1 MMNGFTS
8 NAAEITMERILPWD
22 EFLFTKSGDK
32 LGSNKT
38 LYQWKNDSKITMF
51 VNPEVFIGLELS
63 LVPEVESVF
72 VERGNGKELRV
83 LSIVNERD
91 PAIRATIYAR
101 EQAIIHAYPD
111 LVFDFNIIARRNR
124 DLKDVVTEAG
134 KLAFQ
139 R

>member
-51 VNPEVFIGLELS
+51 VILRFLS
-63 LVPEVESVF
+63 
-72 VERGNGKELRV
+72 G
-83 LSIVNERD
+83 
-91 PAIRATIYAR
+91 
-101 EQAIIHAYPD
+101 
-111 LVFDFNIIARRNR
+111 
-124 DLKDVVTEAG
+124 
-134 KLAFQ
+134 
-139 R
+139 

>member
-1 MMNGFTS
+1 
-8 NAAEITMERILPWD
+8 
-22 EFLFTKSGDK
+22 
-32 LGSNKT
+32 
-38 LYQWKNDSKITMF
+38 
-51 VNPEVFIGLELS
+51 
-63 LVPEVESVF
+63 VESVF

-101 EQAIIHAYPD
+101 EQAIIDAYPD